1 MIKTLYK
8 FYLWWRHTER
18 VKQRAKE
25 LQLEALASRNCQQPT
40 ETVAS
45 ATEGTTASEQGG
57 AAGPIFPRLV
67 EEARPRP
74 PGVIHL
80 SQQIQVA

>member
-25 LQLEALASRNCQQPT
+25 LQLEALASRNCHQPT

-45 ATEGTTASEQGG
+45 ATEGTASEQGT
-57 AAGPIFPRLV
+57 AGPIFPSL
-67 EEARPRP
+67 EEARARP

>member
-25 LQLEALASRNCQQPT
+25 LQLEALASRNCQQHT

-45 ATEGTTASEQGG
+45 ATEGTTASEQG
-57 AAGPIFPRLV
+57 AAGPIFPRL
-67 EEARPRP
+67 EEARARP